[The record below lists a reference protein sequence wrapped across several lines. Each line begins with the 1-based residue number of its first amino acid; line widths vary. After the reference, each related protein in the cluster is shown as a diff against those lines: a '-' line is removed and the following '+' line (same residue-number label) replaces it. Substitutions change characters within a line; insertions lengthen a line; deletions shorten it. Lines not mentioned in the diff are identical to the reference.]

1 MKRIIIGFMAMFI
14 TLAIS
19 TGNINTKDDDLS
31 NKHFM
36 FIDEYIEKFGFD
48 EYNNL
53 LNEIVRNKYSHDK
66 SLYNIKVD
74 DSVCLTRLINFYTVY
89 TAFIFEGNTYH
100 VNYYGDSDEI
110 YLFRRDK
117 SGWIKASNL
126 FTTGNNY
133 RFIKRSVNA
142 FPDIQKDGFIV
153 GFMIG
158 PDDSVYYKLK
168 QTNRSYFNA
177 RRIK

>member
-100 VNYYGDSDEI
+100 VNYYNDGNEI

-117 SGWIKASNL
+117 CGWVKASNV
-126 FTTGNNY
+126 FEKIEKKHRHIFIEDKSKVNDFVINFKYNY
-133 RFIKRSVNA
+133 GGSTYTA
-142 FPDIQKDGFIV
+142 
-153 GFMIG
+153 
-158 PDDSVYYKLK
+158 YYKLE
-168 QTNRSYFNA
+168 QTDRFYFNA